1 MDVSML
7 TLVDKKV
14 VGGLS
19 GRDPEWWKLKLDK
32 GISISPLSSS
42 FPSCSPL
49 WFALSVILD
58 ARKNTNLFFMA
69 ILMFCLNGSPLSKEE
84 NKPQLHLLNKREES
98 LSYLLYEKHFL
109 HSFLH
114 VWIPYSL
121 LTMKWL
127 KLKRRKAHT
136 FNLIFWHNSVVVP
149 HTIEFE
155 IINSWVQKLLWIAP

>member
-1 MDVSML
+1 MDVSVHS
-7 TLVDKKV
+7 TCGQDV
-14 VGGLS
+14 VEERAFWGGGLHDESWNSIKPS
-19 GRDPEWWKLKLDK
+19 GSL
-32 GISISPLSSS
+32 ICSSWL
-42 FPSCSPL
+42 PVLHCDL
-49 WFALSVILD
+49 LSVILD

-69 ILMFCLNGSPLSKEE
+69 ILMFCLNGSPLFKEE

-136 FNLIFWHNSVVVP
+136 FNLIFWHNSVAAP
-149 HTIEFE
+149 RTIKFE
-155 IINSWVQKLLWIAP
+155 IINSWMQKLLWIAP